1 MNKNYLILTIV
12 FSIFYNGCEKDKPN
26 NTSQKN
32 STYELSGTYEVNGI
46 TSRLDWLGKK
56 IAYGHNGTL
65 MLKKGRIEA
74 GSDGNISGDFEI
86 DMQTINVTDLEGGRK
101 NSLEGHLKADDFF
114 GVDKFPM
121 AYIKFNFNKS
131 KIINDAV
138 EIDADLTIKNIT
150 HPVSFK
156 ATIVE
161 HKPKLKIEAE
171 IVFDRSK
178 YDVRFGSGKFFQNL
192 GDKLILDE
200 VNVDAYLNFN

>member
-1 MNKNYLILTIV
+1 MSKNYLIMTIV
-12 FSIFYNGCEKDKPN
+12 LSIFFSGCEKNK
-26 NTSQKN
+26 SK
-32 STYELSGTYEVNGI
+32 STLPKHSSFKLFGTYEVNGI
-46 TSRLDWLGKK
+46 TSRIDWSGEK

-65 MLKKGRIEA
+65 MLKKGIIEVDL
-74 GSDGNISGDFEI
+74 DGNISGDFEI
-86 DMQTINVTDLEGGRK
+86 DMQTINVISLEGGKK

-114 GVDKFPM
+114 GVEKFPR

-131 KIINDAV
+131 KIINDAA

-150 HPVSFK
+150 HPVNFK
-156 ATIVE
+156 ANIVE
-161 HKPKLKIEAE
+161 YEPKLKIVAG

-178 YDVRFGSGKFFQNL
+178 YDIKFGSGKFFQNL